1 MESVAVSYRSAVSAE
16 LVREETIGDLL
27 RHAVR
32 AAPGVC
38 ALVEGVAEP
47 AARRRWSYRELYAEA
62 ETAAGALLTRF
73 RPGERIAVWANN
85 IPEWTILQLATAL
98 AGMPLVTVDPALRKS
113 ELRHVL
119 STSRAAGVFLRQE
132 YRDNP

>member
-1 MESVAVSYRSAVSAE
+1 MASAAVSYRSAVSAE

-27 RHAVR
+27 RQAVR
-32 AAPGVC
+32 AAPEVC

-47 AARRRWSYRELYAEA
+47 AARRRWSYQELFAEA
-62 ETAAGALLTRF
+62 EAAAGALLTRF

-98 AGMPLVTVDPALRKS
+98 AGTLNRSDDAIADGVEDPREQIVHRRVGHRQHSGYSVT
-113 ELRHVL
+113 
-119 STSRAAGVFLRQE
+119 T
-132 YRDNP
+132 